1 MNDCATRLN
10 ERQQEAVTA
19 KAQNMLVI
27 AGAGSG
33 KTNVLVNRIAYVI
46 KTHDVSPNNILAVT
60 FTNKAAAEMRH
71 RVEEILNHP
80 ITGMWIG
87 TFHSLCHRI
96 LRQHY
101 EAANLPKQFQI
112 LDQDDQTKLIK
123 KIHAAMNL
131 DEERWPAKKSQ
142 SFINKNK
149 DNGITCDQIKSKGN
163 PNTETLITVYRNYQ
177 AQCSISGSVDFADL
191 IMRTYHMLA
200 SNSEIRHHY
209 QHKFNFLLVDEF
221 QDINNIQY
229 MWLKLLAGAD
239 EGSNSTVMAVG
250 DDDQSIYSWRG
261 AEIAHIMSFSKDF
274 PNTKTIRLEQN
285 YRSTGTILA
294 AANAVIE
301 NNNDRLGKSLW
312 TEGNEGSPIYI
323 YNSINDID
331 EAIFIASKI
340 KEWKLESSSNSKIAI
355 LYRSNAQSRIIEDV
369 LNRNQI
375 PYRVYGG
382 LRFFDRAEIKD
393 ALGYMKLVNNTH
405 DNAAYERIINQ
416 PTRGIG
422 RQTLEQI
429 RAYANAAEVSLWQAT
444 EEVLDTEE
452 LTARATTSLRKFTDL
467 ITSLKHEAETLNVA
481 EAATLILEQSGL
493 IDLYRKDKKD
503 TAQAKVENLQ
513 ELLNAAESFG
523 NNDAEATLANFLAY
537 SILDTS
543 ATKED
548 QSENAIDLMT
558 LHAAKGLE
566 YNLVF
571 LTGLEEGLFPH
582 KMAMIEPNNV
592 AEERRLCYVGITRA
606 REKLFITH
614 ASSRRMHGKTSFQSP
629 SRFLHEIPAN
639 LRQDIVNAAQAPRYA
654 RESYGSS
661 NSFSSGSMSRP
672 TSSSIGPKYKLPKE
686 TNTNPNSYFLGQRVM
701 HAKFGEG
708 VVINYEGDTSTGR
721 VQIKFKGQD
730 AKWLLASY
738 AKLQSLD

>member
-1 MNDCATRLN
+1 MNNCATRLN
-10 ERQQEAVTA
+10 DRQHEAVTA
-19 KAQNMLVI
+19 DAQNMLVI

-33 KTNVLVNRIAYVI
+33 KTNVLVNRIAYI
-46 KTHDVSPNNILAVT
+46 IENHGVSPNNILAVT
-60 FTNKAAAEMRH
+60 FTNKAAAEMRT

-80 ITGMWIG
+80 VTGMWIG

-101 EAANLPKQFQI
+101 AAANLPEQFQI

-123 KIHAAMNL
+123 KIHKAMNL
-131 DEERWPAKKSQ
+131 DEELWPAKKSQ

-149 DNGITCDQIKSKGN
+149 DNGITCDQLQSGGS
-163 PNTETLITVYRNYQ
+163 PNKETLIAIYKNYQ
-177 AQCSISGSVDFADL
+177 AQCEISGAVDFADL

-200 SNSEIRHHY
+200 NNSDIRQHY
-209 QHKFNFLLVDEF
+209 QNKFKFLLVDEF

-229 MWLKLLAGAD
+229 LWLKLLSGVD
-239 EGSNSTVMAVG
+239 EGSGNTVMAVG

-285 YRSTGTILA
+285 YRSTGNILA
-294 AANAVIE
+294 AANAVIS

-323 YNSINDID
+323 YNSVNDID
-331 EAIFIASKI
+331 EAIFIVSKI
-340 KEWKLESSSNSKIAI
+340 KEWQLQGNPTNKVAI

-369 LNRNQI
+369 LNRNQM

-393 ALGYMKLVNNTH
+393 ALGYMRLVNNLH
-405 DNAAYERIINQ
+405 DNAAYDRIINQ
-416 PTRGIG
+416 PARGIG
-422 RQTLEQI
+422 KQTLEQI
-429 RAYANAAEVSLWQAT
+429 RSYANAAEVSLWKAT
-444 EEVLDTEE
+444 EEILEAGE
-452 LTARATTSLRKFTDL
+452 MSARAATALRNFTDL
-467 ITSLKHEAETLNVA
+467 ITSLQQEIQDKTVA
-481 EAATLILEQSGL
+481 DAAMLILEQSGL
-493 IDLYRKDKKD
+493 IEMYRKDKKD
-503 TAQAKVENLQ
+503 TAQTKVENLQ

-523 NNDAEATLANFLAY
+523 NTDAEASLANFLAY

-543 ATKED
+543 ATKEE
-548 QSENAIDLMT
+548 QSDSAVDLMT

-582 KMAMIEPNNV
+582 KMSMIEPNNNI

-614 ASSRRMHGKTSFQSP
+614 ASSRRMHGNTSYQTP
-629 SRFLHEIPAN
+629 SRFLHEIPTN
-639 LRQDIVNAAQAPRYA
+639 LTQEIVNAAQSPRY
-654 RESYGSS
+654 
-661 NSFSSGSMSRP
+661 
-672 TSSSIGPKYKLPKE
+672 TSTPKATPKYNMPKE
-686 TNTNPNSYFLGQRVM
+686 TNTNTNSYFLGQRVK
-701 HAKFGEG
+701 HGKFGEG
-708 VVINYEGDTSTGR
+708 VVLNYEGDKATGR
-721 VQIKFKGQD
+721 VQVKFKNQD
-730 AKWLLASY
+730 SKWLLASY
-738 AKLQSLD
+738 AKLQTLD

>member
-10 ERQQEAVTA
+10 DRQHEAVTA
-19 KAQNMLVI
+19 EAQNMLVI

-33 KTNVLVNRIAYVI
+33 KTNVLVNRIAYI
-46 KTHDVSPNNILAVT
+46 IENHNVSANNILAVT
-60 FTNKAAAEMRH
+60 FTNKAAAEMRT
-71 RVEEILNHP
+71 RVEEMLDHP
-80 ITGMWIG
+80 VTGMWIG

-101 EAANLPKQFQI
+101 AAANLPEQFQI

-123 KIHAAMNL
+123 KIHAAMSL

-149 DNGITCDQIKSKGN
+149 DNGITCDNIESKGN
-163 PNTETLITVYRNYQ
+163 PNTETLITIYRNYQ
-177 AQCSISGSVDFADL
+177 AQCAISGAVDFADL

-200 SNSEIRHHY
+200 SNAEIRHSY
-209 QHKFNFLLVDEF
+209 QNKFKFLMVDEF

-229 MWLKLLAGAD
+229 MWLKLLSGVD
-239 EGSNSTVMAVG
+239 EGSSNTVMAVG

-261 AEIAHIMSFSKDF
+261 AQIAHIMSFSKDF

-285 YRSTGTILA
+285 YRSTGNILA
-294 AANAVIE
+294 AANAVIA

-312 TEGNEGSPIYI
+312 TEGNEGSPIYL
-323 YNSINDID
+323 YNSVNDID
-331 EAIFIASKI
+331 EAIFIVSKI
-340 KEWKLESSSNSKIAI
+340 KEWQLQGNTDNKAAI

-369 LNRNQI
+369 LNRNQV

-393 ALGYMKLVNNTH
+393 ALGYMRLVNNLH
-405 DNAAYERIINQ
+405 DNAAYDRIINQ

-422 RQTLEQI
+422 KQTIEQI

-444 EEVLDTEE
+444 EEIIATDE
-452 LTARATTSLRKFTDL
+452 LTARAATALSKFIDL
-467 ITSLKHEAETLNVA
+467 ITGLRHEI
-481 EAATLILEQSGL
+481 ATKSIADATVLILEQSGL
-493 IDLYRKDKKD
+493 IEMYRKDKKD
-503 TAQAKVENLQ
+503 TAQTKVENLQ

-523 NNDAEATLANFLAY
+523 NTDGEATLANFLAY

-548 QSENAIDLMT
+548 QSNSAVDLMT

-582 KMAMIEPNNV
+582 KMSMIEPNNI

-614 ASSRRMHGKTSFQSP
+614 ASSRRMHGNTSYQTP
-629 SRFLHEIPAN
+629 SRFLHEIPPN
-639 LRQDIVNAAQAPRYA
+639 LTQEIVNSAQAPRYA
-654 RESYGSS
+654 SKPASS
-661 NSFSSGSMSRP
+661 MPPRHN
-672 TSSSIGPKYKLPKE
+672 LPKE

-701 HAKFGEG
+701 HSKFGEG
-708 VVINYEGDTSTGR
+708 VVLNYEGDKDTGR
-721 VQIKFKGQD
+721 VQVKFKGQD

-738 AKLQSLD
+738 AKLKTLD

>member
-1 MNDCATRLN
+1 MITYYLRIHMNDCATKLN
-10 ERQQEAVTA
+10 GKQHEAVTA
-19 KAQNMLVI
+19 KAQNILVI

-46 KTHDVSPNNILAVT
+46 ENQNVSPNNILAVT
-60 FTNKAAAEMRH
+60 FTNKAAAEMRN
-71 RVEEILNHP
+71 RVEEILDHP

-101 EAANLPKQFQI
+101 AAANLPKQFQI
-112 LDQDDQTKLIK
+112 LDQDDQSKLIK

-149 DNGITCDQIKSKGN
+149 DNGITCDEIKSKGN
-163 PNTETLITVYRNYQ
+163 PNTETLITIYKNYQ
-177 AQCSISGSVDFADL
+177 AQCNISGAVDFADL

-200 SNSEIRHHY
+200 SNAEIRHHY
-209 QHKFNFLLVDEF
+209 QHKFSFLLVDEF

-229 MWLKLLAGAD
+229 MWLKILSGVD
-239 EGSNSTVMAVG
+239 EGTTSSTVMAVG

-261 AEIAHIMSFSKDF
+261 AEIAHILSFSKDF
-274 PNTKTIRLEQN
+274 PETKTIRLEQN
-285 YRSTGTILA
+285 YRSTGNILE
-294 AANAVIE
+294 AANAVIA

-312 TEGNEGSPIYI
+312 TEGNAGSPIYI

-340 KEWKLESSSNSKIAI
+340 KEWQLQSSRTDKVAI

-369 LNRNQI
+369 LNRNQM

-393 ALGYMKLVNNTH
+393 ALGYMRLVNNLH
-405 DNAAYERIINQ
+405 DNAAYDRIINQ
-416 PTRGIG
+416 PTRGVG

-444 EEVLDTEE
+444 EEILATDE
-452 LTARATTSLRKFTDL
+452 LTARAATALRKFIDL
-467 ITSLKHEAETLNVA
+467 ITGLQHEVA
-481 EAATLILEQSGL
+481 TKSIADAAALILEQSGL
-493 IDLYRKDKKD
+493 IELYRKDKKD
-503 TAQAKVENLQ
+503 NAQAKVENLQ

-523 NNDAEATLANFLAY
+523 NNDSEATLANFLAY

-548 QSENAIDLMT
+548 QSASAIDLMT
-558 LHAAKGLE
+558 LHASKGLE
-566 YNLVF
+566 YSLVF

-582 KMAMIEPNNV
+582 KMSMIEPNNL

-614 ASSRRMHGKTSFQSP
+614 ASSRRIHGKTSYQSP
-629 SRFLHEIPAN
+629 SRFLHEIPPN
-639 LRQDIVNAAQAPRYA
+639 LTQEIVNSAQAPRY
-654 RESYGSS
+654 SS
-661 NSFSSGSMSRP
+661 KPSHSMQP
-672 TSSSIGPKYKLPKE
+672 TYKLPKE
-686 TNTNPNSYFLGQRVM
+686 TNTNPNSYFLGQRVL

-708 VVINYEGDTSTGR
+708 VVINYEGDKATGR
-721 VQIKFKGQD
+721 VQIKFKSQD